1 MHTLHSSQ
9 FRQILALTA
18 LAALCSQGIP
28 LSASAAPVTPP
39 GLRQRLAAGAPQEAI
54 ILLDEEATAKSRAL
68 GALAADDGE
77 LVTDYSH
84 LPMLFTRVRSVRA
97 LDRLLAVPGIQAVY
111 ENRVIRPHLAQSL
124 PLIGQPPLPPIGRSG
139 GGTTVAVVDTG
150 VNYTLPA
157 FGSCTAPGVPAG
169 CRVAASVDLAANDNA
184 MDDYGHG
191 TNVSGIV
198 VGVAPD
204 ARVAVLDI
212 FNADGTSSDALVISG
227 INWAIANRATYN
239 IVAINLSLGD
249 GSRNTSACSS
259 KFTNPYVT
267 PIKNAKNAGIVTV
280 ASAGNEGY
288 SDALSRPACTPD
300 AVSVGAV
307 YDSNVGGIQWSVCT
321 DASSTADK
329 VPCMSNTASFLD
341 MLAPGAFI
349 TAAGSSLGGTSQAA
363 PHVSGAVAVLKAE
376 YPTETPDQLITRLTS
391 KGKPVT
397 DQRTGGVF
405 PRLDLLA
412 ALELPDSYLVSA
424 LSPWGIGC
432 AALLLGGALSARRR
446 F

>member
-1 MHTLHSSQ
+1 MHKPRLSLI
-9 FRQILALTA
+9 RQLLACITLTA
-18 LAALCSQGIP
+18 LCYQALQPTAG
-28 LSASAAPVTPP
+28 AAPVEPA
-39 GLRQRLAAGAPQEAI
+39 GLRQRLGAGTPQELI
-54 ILLDEEATAKSRAL
+54 ILLDEGTTAKSRAHS
-68 GALAADDGE
+68 ALRADSGE

-84 LPMLFTRVRSVRA
+84 LPMLFTRVRSAQA

-111 ENRVIRPHLAQSL
+111 ENRIIRPHLAQSL
-124 PLIGQPPLPPIGRSG
+124 PLMGQPPLPPIGRTG

-157 FGSCTAPGVPAG
+157 FGSCTGPGVPAG
-169 CRVAASVDLAANDNA
+169 CRVAASVDLATEDNA
-184 MDDYGHG
+184 LDDLGHG
-191 TNVSGIV
+191 TNVAGIV

-204 ARVAVLDI
+204 AKLAVLDI

-239 IVAINLSLGD
+239 IAAINLSLGD

-267 PIKNAKNAGIVTV
+267 PIKNAKSAGIVTI

-288 SDALSRPACTPD
+288 TDALSRPACTPD

-321 DASSTADK
+321 DSSSAADK
-329 VPCMSNTASFLD
+329 VPCMSNTATFLD

-349 TAAGSSLGGTSQAA
+349 TAAGSSLGGTSQSA
-363 PHVSGAVAVLKAE
+363 PHVSGAVAVLKTE

-412 ALELPDSYLVSA
+412 ALELPDSYLVPA

-432 AALLLGGALSARRR
+432 AAILLVGALSARRR